1 ADYSQ
6 IELRLLA
13 HLSQDE
19 HLIAAFN
26 SGADFHAAT
35 ASRVFGVPVDQVT
48 PQLRSRAKAVN
59 FGIVYG
65 QQAFGLGQTLDI
77 PFGEAQA
84 LIDQYFCAYPDVRRY
99 LDEVVRDAKEGSFA
113 QTMFGRK
120 RHIPELKVKNAQKR
134 AFGERTAMNHP
145 MQGSAA
151 DIIKKAM
158 VEVQRRLRREFPEAK
173 LMIQVHDELDLSVP
187 ADQAQQVAAMLC
199 EVMENVVSLRVPLSV
214 DASWG
219 DNWAQAH

>member
-1 ADYSQ
+1 MYTTDKEEEWIVEKLTVDEQLDMQRRLQHQYRKIWTPMEPARGRDQ
-6 IELRLLA
+6 LLWGIIEA
-13 HLSQDE
+13 
-19 HLIAAFN
+19 
-26 SGADFHAAT
+26 
-35 ASRVFGVPVDQVT
+35 
-48 PQLRSRAKAVN
+48 
-59 FGIVYG
+59 
-65 QQAFGLGQTLDI
+65 
-77 PFGEAQA
+77 GE
-84 LIDQYFCAYPDVRRY
+84 
-99 LDEVVRDAKEGSFA
+99 
-113 QTMFGRK
+113 
-120 RHIPELKVKNAQKR
+120 
-134 AFGERTAMNHP
+134 
-145 MQGSAA
+145 AA